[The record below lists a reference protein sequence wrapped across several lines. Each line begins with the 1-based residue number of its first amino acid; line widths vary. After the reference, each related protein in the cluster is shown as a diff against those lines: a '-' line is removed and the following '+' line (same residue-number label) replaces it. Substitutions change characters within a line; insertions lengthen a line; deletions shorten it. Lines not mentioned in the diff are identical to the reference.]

1 MRAWRLRNVL
11 DVRPT
16 AVEEQSHWTI
26 SGPGGV
32 PIEFD
37 AVTTDLVPNQLLA
50 WKTVEGAPV
59 AHAGIVRF
67 DPEANGMTRLQIR
80 LCYNPPAGAIGH
92 GIAALLGADPKR
104 KMDEDLAR
112 MKTLIECGI
121 PPHDAAQPMRE
132 PPPSLM

>member
-1 MRAWRLRNVL
+1 MTDGIAG
-11 DVRPT
+11 RPRT
-16 AVEEQSHWTI
+16 HGSAASALE
-26 SGPGGV
+26 
-32 PIEFD
+32 
-37 AVTTDLVPNQLLA
+37 
-50 WKTVEGAPV
+50 PV
-59 AHAGIVRF
+59 ACI
-67 DPEANGMTRLQIR
+67 
-80 LCYNPPAGAIGH
+80 CGH